1 MVNVVQP
8 EIYHHFYIEKEI
20 PKESLD
26 IVENQV
32 RKFLTKK
39 PTVRQ
44 ELSKRLSLVSSLSSG
59 STSSGNYADISSGAS
74 TISVTG
80 KRLQLKMK
88 TKNLFNVTSIRFF

>member
-1 MVNVVQP
+1 MLLLFQFNKMVNVVQP

-44 ELSKRLSLVSSLSSG
+44 ELAKRLSGVSSLCSSTSG
-59 STSSGNYADISSGAS
+59 SSGNFADISSAAS
-74 TISVTG
+74 TISAES
-80 KRLQLKMK
+80 
-88 TKNLFNVTSIRFF
+88 NVI